1 MQTCVDGLDTFKL
14 GVKPQASGGSQVST
28 NRQSHRA
35 KDRTGVG
42 SPQAMRIRKYAPHLR
57 DERLY
62 FLSPELEK

>member
-1 MQTCVDGLDTFKL
+1 MQTSVEGLDTFEL
-14 GVKPQASGGSQVST
+14 GMKPQANGGSQVLT

-42 SPQAMRIRKYAPHLR
+42 STQAMRIRKYAARLY
-57 DERLY
+57 DQRLY